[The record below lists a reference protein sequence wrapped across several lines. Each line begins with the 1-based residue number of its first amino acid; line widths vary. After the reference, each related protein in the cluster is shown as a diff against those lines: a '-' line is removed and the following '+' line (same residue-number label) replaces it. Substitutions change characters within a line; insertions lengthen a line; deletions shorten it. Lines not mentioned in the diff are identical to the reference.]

1 MQFEIK
7 TTPTESTSS
16 NQRNSS
22 MELLRIIAI
31 ILICLS
37 HAYQTSQ
44 KFFDY
49 SINDL
54 RWFSIIGYTGQIGNM
69 IFVFCSAYFLCSD
82 NCIKLKKIAKLLLD
96 SMTISIIIC
105 LIFLITGAELSA
117 EIIVK
122 QFLPDLFFNNWFIP
136 TYLILYILHPLLNYL
151 IDNSPFWLQTIV
163 CVSIL
168 SILSIP
174 TIFISINGINTV
186 LGFVFLYYLT
196 AYTKKNLQNKK
207 HFAIINNFVFVV
219 FIILFIVIKYIE
231 IVNKHYLFT
240 FSVNNDFYFSPI
252 LVISTLSLFFIFT
265 GFAFYSKIINY
276 LSTCTLFVY
285 LIHENFLLRRI
296 LRPKFFAYIID
307 AFPNQ
312 NITIV
317 IICSIAMLV
326 SSYILAI
333 IYKHTMSKVTN
344 IISSKLD
351 SLSHTFYPKS

>member
-1 MQFEIK
+1 MQLNSK
-7 TTPTESTSS
+7 TTPTENTFS

-22 MELLRIIAI
+22 IELLRIIAI

-49 SINDL
+49 STNDL

-82 NCIKLKKIAKLLLD
+82 NSIKLKKIADLLLN
-96 SMTISIIIC
+96 SMSISIIIC
-105 LIFLITGAELSA
+105 LIFLISGAELSA

-151 IDNSPFWLQTIV
+151 IDHSHFWLQTIV
-163 CVSIL
+163 CIAIL

-196 AYTKKNLQNKK
+196 AYIKKNLQNKK
-207 HFAIINNFVFVV
+207 YFAIINNFVFVV
-219 FIILFIVIKYIE
+219 FIVLFIVIKCIE

-240 FSVNNDFYFSPI
+240 FSTNNDFYFSPI

-265 GFAFYSKIINY
+265 RFAFYSKIINY

-296 LRPKFFAYIID
+296 LRPKFFAYIIE

-312 NITIV
+312 HITII

-333 IYKHTMSKVTN
+333 IYKHTMSKVIN
-344 IISSKLD
+344 KISSQLD
-351 SLSHTFYPKS
+351 SLSHTFHPKS